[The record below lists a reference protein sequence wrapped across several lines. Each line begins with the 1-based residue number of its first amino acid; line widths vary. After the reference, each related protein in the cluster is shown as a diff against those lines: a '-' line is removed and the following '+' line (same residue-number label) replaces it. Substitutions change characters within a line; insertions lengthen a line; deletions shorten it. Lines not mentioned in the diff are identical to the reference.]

1 MNNILDRIEPREDG
15 VYFLVDYKKSN
26 PKEDIVEIVK
36 KYSIK
41 DFDPSTI
48 DKVIEES
55 SKYIFITKDKDAINI
70 DEKFDIIVSKD
81 RMLAEVKFKAPFKNG
96 NVLSKQQIL
105 DKISE
110 SNVVFGLDFS
120 DIENFICNRD
130 YNKSY
135 VIAKGIQ
142 PEESKN
148 GFLEYHVDISKK
160 TTKPKVLE
168 DGTLDYRELN
178 MFESVHKDQT
188 LVTRVDAIKG
198 ADGRNVYDE
207 VVPSKLPKE
216 APTLAQGKNT
226 RISEDGKLLLSNI
239 DGCVAMKGKTVN
251 ILPVLEIESDVD
263 TSIGNIDFIGSILI
277 KGNVLSGFTVS
288 AGGDIDILGVV
299 EDSNIIANGNIS
311 IAKGVQGGGK
321 ARIIA
326 SENINLN
333 FVENATIICEKDITA
348 SSIMHSDMWCGGNVN
363 ILGDKG
369 VITGGKSII
378 SGVLSTKYIGA
389 PMSSHTDIT
398 VGINYRV
405 LNKYEE
411 LVQKVEEM
419 SEKYNKLERIVKK
432 LSSLDINSLSKEKR
446 ILFEKSV
453 KEKLEIKKLILV
465 YKKNLKSLMPYFTSK
480 KGMIKVT
487 DTLYNGT
494 KVVINNAVIFIKE
507 DLRSCTLRNIDG
519 KIEIFM

>member
-263 TSIGNIDFIGSILI
+263 TSIGNIEFIGSILI

-333 FVENATIICEKDITA
+333 FENKKQQNIISFRE
-348 SSIMHSDMWCGGNVN
+348 SIS
-363 ILGDKG
+363 KG
-369 VITGGKSII
+369 VKPGYIDSI
-378 SGVLSTKYIGA
+378 
-389 PMSSHTDIT
+389 
-398 VGINYRV
+398 
-405 LNKYEE
+405 NKYTSLIDKKIEDQKVIVNKAKDFVEEKRLALLEAMKQRKVLEALKEKGKENYFKEE
-411 LVQKVEEM
+411 LKKEQKMIDEIV
-419 SEKYNKLERIVKK
+419 SYKYNK
-432 LSSLDINSLSKEKR
+432 
-446 ILFEKSV
+446 
-453 KEKLEIKKLILV
+453 
-465 YKKNLKSLMPYFTSK
+465 
-480 KGMIKVT
+480 
-487 DTLYNGT
+487 
-494 KVVINNAVIFIKE
+494 A
-507 DLRSCTLRNIDG
+507 
-519 KIEIFM
+519 